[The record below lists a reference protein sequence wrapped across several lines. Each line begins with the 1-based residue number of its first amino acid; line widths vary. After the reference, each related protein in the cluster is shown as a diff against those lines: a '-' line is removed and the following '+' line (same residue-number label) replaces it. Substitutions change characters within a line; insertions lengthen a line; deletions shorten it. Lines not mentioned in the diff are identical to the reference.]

1 MSAALG
7 MIETRGLTAAGRR
20 GSGPLTATGSV
31 RWGVSIGAG
40 IAMGLCV
47 LHREGGSR

>member
-20 GSGPLTATGSV
+20 GSGPLTATGSA
-31 RWGVSIGAG
+31 RRGVSIGAR
-40 IAMGLCV
+40 IHTASSQM
-47 LHREGGSR
+47 HREWR

>member
-31 RWGVSIGAG
+31 RRGVSIGARV
-40 IAMGLCV
+40 AMGLGV
-47 LHREGGSR
+47 LHQSGGNR